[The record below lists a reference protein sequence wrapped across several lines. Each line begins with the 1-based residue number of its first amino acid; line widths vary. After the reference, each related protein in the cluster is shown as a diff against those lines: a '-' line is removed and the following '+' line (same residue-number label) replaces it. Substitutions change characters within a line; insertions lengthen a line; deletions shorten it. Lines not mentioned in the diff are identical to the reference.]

1 MGRIATSIDQ
11 RGTMSDDFTPETE
24 PSGALVPPNRLP
36 PTAVGVM
43 TPEPEPAP
51 YAHHNSHARIP
62 SPGEVLR
69 PVIRAV
75 AGALREA
82 AQMLERL

>member
-1 MGRIATSIDQ
+1 
-11 RGTMSDDFTPETE
+11 MSEDLTPETQT
-24 PSGALVPPNRLP
+24 SGALEPPRRLP

-51 YAHHNSHARIP
+51 YSHHHSRARVP

-69 PVIRAV
+69 PVFRAV

-82 AQMLERL
+82 AKVLERL

>member
-1 MGRIATSIDQ
+1 
-11 RGTMSDDFTPETE
+11 MSDDFTPETQS
-24 PSGALVPPNRLP
+24 SGALEPPRRLP

-51 YAHHNSHARIP
+51 HSHHRSHARIP

-69 PVIRAV
+69 PVFRAV

-82 AQMLERL
+82 AKVLERL